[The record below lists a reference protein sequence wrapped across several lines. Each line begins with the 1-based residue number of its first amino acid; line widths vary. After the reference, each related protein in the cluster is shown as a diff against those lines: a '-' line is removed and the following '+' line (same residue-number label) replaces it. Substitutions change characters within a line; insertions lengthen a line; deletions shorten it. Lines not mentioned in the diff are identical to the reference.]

1 VETNSFKN
9 WWNSKDNELRRD
21 PIEAAQQ
28 LLVPAKSVEEVYAR
42 QGMVPSEVKVEPVVE
57 EPKVEEPM
65 VKLEEP
71 EPVITEPMDEEE
83 PVVKAPKEP
92 EVFDPEGFGYDYET
106 AKQKGLDPKDIVRQ
120 DLYSGE
126 DKYFKENPNVAGMM
140 TEDNRVIIN
149 PYSKLTDEEKDTVR
163 INETLRLN
171 FKQDNIVPNIEIS
184 EEQRSFFKGTPY
196 ENNEAAMKQTIMA
209 RILTGDPSAKATEE
223 QLKEAETDLFKAYKE
238 NIDHW
243 GSVVPASDEDKL
255 KYNLPEESY
264 LLVKGKQHK
273 TWDKAVQGEEAR
285 GFKVEKHGDRYYS
298 VPDISTV
305 PMDKEE
311 PIQSEDIQPTETIK
325 EEPVSKYTE
334 KDLQERE
341 LALVN
346 DVYDMLEEFEGKF
359 GDNTGAAD
367 TVDRGLT
374 KKEWQRQKDRANNQN
389 MTPQEASIAFL
400 KENYVK
406 FYNELPG
413 FKDLDWSLQR
423 DILNESYNLGMNDL
437 VNPKKYPK
445 FMQAVNNQDPE
456 QIFFNL
462 LDTANTGGKSSKGI
476 AVRRAKLYN
485 KWTESKIKTVEQLK
499 DGTII
504 YSTEEGE
511 LFRYRKP
518 KADRSD
524 PGKVKL

>member
-1 VETNSFKN
+1 MKLIEPIRD
-9 WWNSKDNELRRD
+9 WWNDNTEVRRD
-21 PIEAAQQ
+21 PAEAAQQ

-42 QGMVPSEVKVEPVVE
+42 QGMVPPEAKVEPTVE

-65 VKLEEP
+65 VKPEEP
-71 EPVITEPMDEEE
+71 TIYPRLEKAKELYPYLKDKDFDYTEQLTDDEKAGFLEFWEPGDEGPPDGSVKRPESIGLDRMGIEVRNDKTRPIDILGDYVSHEAVKSDPKLKDIYDRYLSTLTDEQLRTKYEYEKKNYGENRPFEQWAERSGKPGMFRGYTFNQFSEKEIEE
-83 PVVKAPKEP
+83 AYTPEQLDILDEAKEYLNIDINRVK
-92 EVFDPEGFGYDYET
+92 T
-106 AKQKGLDPKDIVRQ
+106 KGLDKEESIQSKEITPQPK
-120 DLYSGE
+120 
-126 DKYFKENPNVAGMM
+126 
-140 TEDNRVIIN
+140 
-149 PYSKLTDEEKDTVR
+149 EEV
-163 INETLRLN
+163 
-171 FKQDNIVPNIEIS
+171 
-184 EEQRSFFKGTPY
+184 
-196 ENNEAAMKQTIMA
+196 
-209 RILTGDPSAKATEE
+209 
-223 QLKEAETDLFKAYKE
+223 
-238 NIDHW
+238 
-243 GSVVPASDEDKL
+243 
-255 KYNLPEESY
+255 LPE
-264 LLVKGKQHK
+264 
-273 TWDKAVQGEEAR
+273 VQ
-285 GFKVEKHGDRYYS
+285 
-298 VPDISTV
+298 
-305 PMDKEE
+305 E
-311 PIQSEDIQPTETIK
+311 PIIKEETIK

-374 KKEWQRQKDRANNQN
+374 RKEWQRQKDRANNQN
-389 MTPQEASIAFL
+389 MTPQEASIAFI

-445 FMQAVNNQDPE
+445 FMKAVNNQDPE

-485 KWTESKIKTVEQLK
+485 KWADSQIKTVEQLK

>member
-1 VETNSFKN
+1 MKLIEPIRD
-9 WWNSKDNELRRD
+9 WWNDNTEVRRD

-42 QGMVPSEVKVEPVVE
+42 QGGVKPVPMPEPKIDSTAVDMPQPKIDSTAVEMPTVTTIPKAEDKIPDDMYRQDGTVKSASGYLGPIESDTGKTMTEFTFDLNVKQPNGSVKEMRVPSLVPGLTQSEVNLLKQDEALMDASKE
-57 EPKVEEPM
+57 ERMKFREENQEGF
-65 VKLEEP
+65 KSIFRKAEDHAAKRLEEGKSVYYQDG
-71 EPVITEPMDEEE
+71 EPISAIPEPMDEEQPIVE
-83 PVVKAPKEP
+83 VPKEP
-92 EVFDPEGFGYDYET
+92 EVQEP
-106 AKQKGLDPKDIVRQ
+106 VM
-120 DLYSGE
+120 
-126 DKYFKENPNVAGMM
+126 KE
-140 TEDNRVIIN
+140 
-149 PYSKLTDEEKDTVR
+149 
-163 INETLRLN
+163 
-171 FKQDNIVPNIEIS
+171 
-184 EEQRSFFKGTPY
+184 
-196 ENNEAAMKQTIMA
+196 
-209 RILTGDPSAKATEE
+209 
-223 QLKEAETDLFKAYKE
+223 
-238 NIDHW
+238 
-243 GSVVPASDEDKL
+243 
-255 KYNLPEESY
+255 
-264 LLVKGKQHK
+264 
-273 TWDKAVQGEEAR
+273 
-285 GFKVEKHGDRYYS
+285 
-298 VPDISTV
+298 
-305 PMDKEE
+305 
-311 PIQSEDIQPTETIK
+311 ETIK

-389 MTPQEASIAFL
+389 MTPKEASIAFL

-413 FKDLDWSLQR
+413 FKDLDYSLQQ

-437 VNPKKYPK
+437 VDPKKYPK
-445 FMQAVNNQDPE
+445 FMKAVNNQDPE

-485 KWTESKIKTVEQLK
+485 KWADSQIKTVEQLK